1 MNLMIIFLVSGIW
14 HGAAWTFVIWGAV
27 HGLYRIIGEI
37 TAKPRE
43 KLLSSIGLSSE
54 NIVVRCVRTVI
65 TFVLVCAAWVVFRA
79 NSVSDVGTLFT
90 ALFSFRGS
98 LSETL
103 AIMELDIYR
112 ILLIC
117 ISVITLLLLDR
128 VLVWGDEKDRS
139 EVITKNGAF
148 VYFVWA
154 IVICWVLLLS
164 RDMVS
169 SFIYFR
175 F

>member
-14 HGAAWTFVIWGAV
+14 HGAAWTFVIWGAL
-27 HGLYRIIGEI
+27 HAFYRIVGEI

-43 KLLSSIGLSSE
+43 RLLASVGLSSE
-54 NIVVRCVRTVI
+54 NIAVKCVRVVI
-65 TFVLVCAAWVVFRA
+65 TFILICLAWVVFRA
-79 NSVSDVGTLFT
+79 NSVSDVGTLFKT
-90 ALFSFRGS
+90 LFSFSGT
-98 LSETL
+98 LGETL
-103 AIMELDIYR
+103 TIMGLDLYR

-117 ISVITLLLLDR
+117 ISIVTLLILDR
-128 VLVWGDEKDRS
+128 VVVYGDGADKS
-139 EVITKNGAF
+139 SVITKNGAF

-154 IVICWVLLLS
+154 IVICWLLLLS